1 MRRFWLVLSV
11 VGLLSPAGV
20 MPAAAHPFGDPQT
33 VAIGADG
40 SVVQVRWKVGGL
52 DDLTL
57 LGVALGALPQDRVML
72 DGAVIYQPSDSTAI
86 APSPKLGEYL
96 LRQITVASRGKDCP
110 GVLRPV
116 ADLAKAGV
124 SIDYT
129 CPEAVGPVD
138 VTVKTLTDLNPAY
151 KTLATGP
158 NGARA
163 VYGEGSER
171 HEWTLGAEQHLG
183 RSAATQLASVGGAAV
198 GVALLATAG
207 VVGIRRTRRRAA

>member
-1 MRRFWLVLSV
+1 MGRFWLVLSA
-11 VGLLSPAGV
+11 VGLLSLAGV
-20 MPAAAHPFGDPQT
+20 TPAAAHPFGDPQT
-33 VAIGADG
+33 VAIDAEG
-40 SVVQVRWKVGGL
+40 SVVHVRWKVGGL

-57 LGVALGALPQDRVML
+57 LGVALGVLPQDRVML
-72 DGAVIYQPSDSTAI
+72 DGAVIYQPSDGTAM

-96 LRQITVASRGKDCP
+96 LRRISVATRGKDCP
-110 GVLRPV
+110 GSVRPV
-116 ADLAKAGV
+116 SDLAKAGV

-129 CPEAVGPVD
+129 CPGAVGAVD

-163 VYGEGSER
+163 VYGEGSEQ

-183 RSAATQLASVGGAAV
+183 RSAATQLGAVGAAAA
-198 GVALLATAG
+198 GVALLTTAG
-207 VVGIRRTRRRAA
+207 ILAARRSRRRAA